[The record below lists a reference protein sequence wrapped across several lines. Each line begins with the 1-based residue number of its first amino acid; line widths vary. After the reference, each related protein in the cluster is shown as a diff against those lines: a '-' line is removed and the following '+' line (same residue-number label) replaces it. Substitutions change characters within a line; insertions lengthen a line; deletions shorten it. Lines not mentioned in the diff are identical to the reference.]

1 MNLSNVVPIP
11 SQPRTWLVRLV
22 LPVVALIGI
31 LTMVIVLTS
40 KPAAPAPGTDTH
52 TMPTSNEIEGRFGVR
67 FTQVGIT
74 ADGGMVD
81 LRYRVLDPDKAMAIM
96 NMAMSG
102 GGDNPEAPW
111 LIVEGGGT
119 EIKNSEVMSMKQL
132 PEPNSIQ
139 FVLFANP
146 RGVLES
152 GMFVT
157 IVVGDLRL
165 AHVPVQ

>member
-1 MNLSNVVPIP
+1 MNLTNAVPMP
-11 SQPRTWLVRLV
+11 PQARTWLIRMV
-22 LPVVALIGI
+22 LPIAALIGI
-31 LTMVIVLTS
+31 VTLVIVFAS
-40 KPAAPAPGTDTH
+40 KPAAPAPGTDLH
-52 TMPTSNEIEGRFGVR
+52 TMPSSNDIESRFGVR

-102 GGDNPEAPW
+102 GGDNPDAPW
-111 LIVEGGGT
+111 LIVEGDGT

>member
-1 MNLSNVVPIP
+1 MNLTNVVPMP
-11 SQPRTWLVRLV
+11 SQSRTWLIRMV
-22 LPVVALIGI
+22 LPMAALIGI
-31 LTMVIVLTS
+31 MTLVIVFAS

-52 TMPTSNEIEGRFGVR
+52 TMPSSNEIESRFGVR

-81 LRYRVLDPDKAMAIM
+81 LRYRVLDPDKAMAVM
-96 NMAMSG
+96 DMAMSG
-102 GGDNPEAPW
+102 GSSNPDAPW
-111 LIVEGGGT
+111 LIVEGDGT

-132 PEPNSIQ
+132 PEPNSVQ

>member
-1 MNLSNVVPIP
+1 MSRV
-11 SQPRTWLVRLV
+11 WLARLA
-22 LPVVALIGI
+22 LPVVLLLAAVG
-31 LTMVIVLTS
+31 VLVYRNLV
-40 KPAAPAPGTDTH
+40 PAAPARVGETVE
-52 TMPTSNEIEGRFGVR
+52 MPTSDAIESRFGVR

-102 GGDNPEAPW
+102 GGDNPDAPT
-111 LIVEGGGT
+111 LIVEGDGT
-119 EIKNSEVMSMKQL
+119 AIDNSEVMSMKQL
-132 PEPNSIQ
+132 PEPNSVQ

-146 RGVLES
+146 RGVLKS

-157 IVVGDLRL
+157 IVVGDLRMG
-165 AHVPVQ
+165 HVPVQ